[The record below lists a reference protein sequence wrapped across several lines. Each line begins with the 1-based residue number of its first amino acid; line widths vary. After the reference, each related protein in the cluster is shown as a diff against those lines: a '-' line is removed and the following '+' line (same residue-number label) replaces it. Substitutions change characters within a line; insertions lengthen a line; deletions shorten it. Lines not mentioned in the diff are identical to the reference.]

1 VTDLRDIYNRHA
13 DRYQALVSRED
24 HQHNILPALNH
35 ITPLAG
41 LDVIELGAGTG
52 RLTTMLLPIVRTI
65 QAFDASQPMLDIA
78 IARLDQSPFH
88 NWSVDVADHRSLP
101 VEDGVAD
108 LVISG
113 WSIVYMV
120 VWHEDSW
127 QEELGKALA
136 EMRRVLRPGGTIIV
150 LETMGTGYETPHPP
164 DELAEYY
171 AFLDREGF
179 CSTWIRTDYKFES
192 LDEAETLTRFFF
204 GEELAE
210 KALRENWVVLP
221 ECTGIWWW
229 RNE

>member
-1 VTDLRDIYNRHA
+1 MTDLREVYNKHA
-13 DRYQALVSRED
+13 DQYEILVSRED
-24 HQHNILPALNH
+24 YQHNILPALNH
-35 ITPLAG
+35 ITLLAG
-41 LDVIELGAGTG
+41 LDMIELGAGTG
-52 RLTTMLLPIVRTI
+52 RFTAMLAPMARTI
-65 QAFDASQPMLDIA
+65 RAFDASRHMLDVA
-78 IARLDQSPFH
+78 IAKLRASPLQ
-88 NWSVDVADHRSLP
+88 NWSVEVADHRCLP
-101 VEDGVAD
+101 VEDEVAD
-108 LVISG
+108 LVVSG

-150 LETMGTGYETPHPP
+150 LETMGTGYEAPHPP

-171 AFLDREGF
+171 AFLDGEGF

-210 KALRENWVVLP
+210 KVIRENWVILP

>member
-1 VTDLRDIYNRHA
+1 
-13 DRYQALVSRED
+13 
-24 HQHNILPALNH
+24 
-35 ITPLAG
+35 
-41 LDVIELGAGTG
+41 
-52 RLTTMLLPIVRTI
+52 
-65 QAFDASQPMLDIA
+65 
-78 IARLDQSPFH
+78 
-88 NWSVDVADHRSLP
+88 
-101 VEDGVAD
+101 
-108 LVISG
+108 
-113 WSIVYMV
+113 MV
-120 VWHEDSW
+120 VWYEDSW

-171 AFLDREGF
+171 AFLDGEGF

-210 KALRENWVVLP
+210 KVIRENWVILP